1 MSMTYQ
7 LHSKAIIY
15 VVAIE
20 CCKVQTLSLFNI
32 SRTKFIYG
40 SKIDN
45 LTDDIPYSKQIILNK
60 NSYNKN
66 VSAFAV
72 VATDK

>member
-1 MSMTYQ
+1 MSLTYQ
-7 LHSKAIIY
+7 LYSKAIIY

-20 CCKVQTLSLFNI
+20 RNEVQTLSLFNI
-32 SRTKFIYG
+32 SRIKFIYG
-40 SKIDN
+40 SKIGN

-60 NSYNKN
+60 NSFNKN
-66 VSAFAV
+66 VSAFSV